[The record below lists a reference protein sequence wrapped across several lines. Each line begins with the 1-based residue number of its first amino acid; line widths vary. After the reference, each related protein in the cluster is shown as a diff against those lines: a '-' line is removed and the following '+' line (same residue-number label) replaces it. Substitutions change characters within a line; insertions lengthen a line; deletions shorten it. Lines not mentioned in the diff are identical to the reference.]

1 MKNKI
6 EIKNEEELY
15 PRIDAWHYLKD
26 ELPEVSTDIVY
37 AEHHVD
43 MPYVDYYE
51 CIEIDKEDIKN
62 FYAEGDRRD
71 MWAYTRRNIKED
83 DLWRK
88 ENVNF
93 SLAQANN
100 PNWREYEEERNE
112 CVRLISKLDDY
123 YDKNGIRCKCSRI
136 DIYIYLF
143 SRNGMIPELKKYYKM
158 EDTTDE
164 EFDELIRESD
174 IYSISKSIDDIR
186 MIAEMDKIFKE
197 NIKKRGKRL
206 KY

>member
-6 EIKNEEELY
+6 EITNEEELY

-26 ELPEVSTDIVY
+26 ELPEVGTDIVY

-100 PNWREYEEERNE
+100 PNWREYEEQRR
-112 CVRLISKLDDY
+112 VRGFDDTETWSLDITIAKFILPRLKVFKDVTEGYPACFGSEEAWQETLDDM
-123 YDKNGIRCKCSRI
+123 
-136 DIYIYLF
+136 IYWLERYVDEDNFLASEDERETRGRKAFAEYF
-143 SRNGMIPELKKYYKM
+143 SSLWW
-158 EDTTDE
+158 
-164 EFDELIRESD
+164 
-174 IYSISKSIDDIR
+174 
-186 MIAEMDKIFKE
+186 
-197 NIKKRGKRL
+197 
-206 KY
+206 